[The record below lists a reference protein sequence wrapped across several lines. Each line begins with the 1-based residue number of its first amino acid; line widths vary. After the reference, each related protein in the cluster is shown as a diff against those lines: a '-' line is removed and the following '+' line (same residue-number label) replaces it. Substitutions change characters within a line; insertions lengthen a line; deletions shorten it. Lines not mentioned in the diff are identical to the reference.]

1 MALDAEATLVQ
12 AKVPA
17 RLLAEAQ
24 TLVEGGWFAS
34 VAPRSRASLDPRSV
48 DQLMLDALRRFL
60 ESHPAEMMEQFV
72 REDIEWGLHGKD

>member
-1 MALDAEATLVQ
+1 MSLDAEATVVQ

-24 TLVEGGWFAS
+24 TLVERGWFA
-34 VAPRSRASLDPRSV
+34 SV

-60 ESHPAEMMEQFV
+60 ESHPAEMMEDFV
-72 REDIEWGLHGKD
+72 REDVEWGLHGND